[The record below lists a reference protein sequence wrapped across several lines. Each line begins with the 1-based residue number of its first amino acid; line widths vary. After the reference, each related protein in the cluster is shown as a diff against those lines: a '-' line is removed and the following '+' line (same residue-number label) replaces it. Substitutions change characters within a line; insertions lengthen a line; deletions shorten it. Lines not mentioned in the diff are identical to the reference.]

1 MNEENRMSKADF
13 AKMMQER
20 RKALFDMANDQV
32 EKAVESSQQYK
43 IYLDLHSR
51 LGYTPTNTLLVMKQ
65 NPKATLLKDIVHWR
79 EEQKYIKKGEKGIQI
94 LEPGNE
100 YVTKNGNRKIS
111 YNPKYVFDI
120 SQISG
125 LNNPPTPA
133 TYETS
138 ELVSALLYRADVQP
152 EVVTDDSK
160 LPSKVY
166 FDLESNKIYVKAGQT
181 QAELLHGLIREYC
194 VVEFSNKDRDRQQT
208 MFLSESCAYMISNKF
223 GLENRNT
230 LFLNDCNEHFF
241 SKEPKEIKR
250 ELEQMKKVFSKI
262 SNRVEQGLYAQQEQT
277 KQKNRTGKK
286 KNREK
291 KSRKEG
297 KGCESAEILGAGSGS
312 RCGSHS
318 ANLGSCDIGRFIVK
332 GHCRYAS
339 CITDHRISGIR
350 DTKQ

>member
-20 RKALFDMANDQV
+20 RKALFDIANDQV

-43 IYLDLHSR
+43 IYLDLQSR

-138 ELVSALLYRADVQP
+138 ELISALLYRADVQP

-160 LPSKVY
+160 LPRKVY
-166 FDLESNKIYVKAGQT
+166 FDPESNKIYVKAGQT
-181 QAELLHGLIREYC
+181 Q
-194 VVEFSNKDRDRQQT
+194 
-208 MFLSESCAYMISNKF
+208 SEMC
-223 GLENRNT
+223 
-230 LFLNDCNEHFF
+230 
-241 SKEPKEIKR
+241 
-250 ELEQMKKVFSKI
+250 
-262 SNRVEQGLYAQQEQT
+262 
-277 KQKNRTGKK
+277 
-286 KNREK
+286 
-291 KSRKEG
+291 
-297 KGCESAEILGAGSGS
+297 
-312 RCGSHS
+312 
-318 ANLGSCDIGRFIVK
+318 
-332 GHCRYAS
+332 
-339 CITDHRISGIR
+339 
-350 DTKQ
+350 

>member
-43 IYLDLHSR
+43 IYLDLQSR

-138 ELVSALLYRADVQP
+138 ELVSSLLYRADVQP

-166 FDLESNKIYVKAGQT
+166 FDPESNKIYVKAGQT

-241 SKEPKEIKR
+241 SKEPNEIKR
-250 ELEQMKKVFSKI
+250 EFEQMRKVFSKI

-277 KQKNRTGKK
+277 KQKN
-286 KNREK
+286 
-291 KSRKEG
+291 KEVG
-297 KGCESAEILGAGSGS
+297 
-312 RCGSHS
+312 
-318 ANLGSCDIGRFIVK
+318 
-332 GHCRYAS
+332 
-339 CITDHRISGIR
+339 DHVR
-350 DTKQ
+350 